1 MANESVTQII
11 HVVTDQQKPDLLR
24 STLRDIGIH
33 GTQNVVPSGTF
44 NPEIA
49 AGLKK
54 EGHDAAPASVSGNKT
69 ESTKLS
75 SKCLVFVRTKRDCD
89 RVANELWELGF
100 ACDALHGDK
109 EQYERTRI
117 LRSFERS
124 DIKLLF
130 ATDVAAR
137 GLDVSD
143 ITHVI
148 NYDFPLQKGK
158 AGVEDYVHRIGR
170 TGRAGKT
177 GTAITF
183 FTRQN
188 SKNAAQLVQ
197 LLKDAKQTVPPE
209 LQSMCWGR
217 GRGGGRGRG
226 RWGRGGR
233 GRGYGG
239 RYGRRTGGFRG
250 WGSR

>member
-1 MANESVTQII
+1 MQLNIGNSNKLVANESVTQII
-11 HVVTDQQKPDLLR
+11 HIVTDLEKPDLLR
-24 STLRDIGIH
+24 STLADIGIRS
-33 GTQNVVPSGTF
+33 TTDP
-44 NPEIA
+44 PP
-49 AGLKK
+49 
-54 EGHDAAPASVSGNKT
+54 DAASEPDKRT
-69 ESTKLS
+69 T
-75 SKCLVFVRTKRDCD
+75 KCLVFVRTKRDCD
-89 RVANELWELGF
+89 TVANELWEKGYE
-100 ACDALHGDK
+100 CDALHGDK

-117 LRSFERS
+117 LRKFERS

-183 FTRQN
+183 FTRKN
-188 SKNAAQLVQ
+188 SKNAFQLVQ
-197 LLKDAKQTVPPE
+197 LLKDAKQEVPAQ
-209 LQSMCWGR
+209 LQAMCRGRGRGR
-217 GRGGGRGRG
+217 GRGGYRGGRRWGGFRGRGRG
-226 RWGRGGR
+226 RGWGRGYR
-233 GRGYGG
+233 GR
-239 RYGRRTGGFRG
+239 RR
-250 WGSR
+250 W

>member
-1 MANESVTQII
+1 MTQII
-11 HVVTDQQKPDLLR
+11 RVVTDQQKPDLLR
-24 STLRDIGIH
+24 STLHEIGIY
-33 GTQNVVPSGTF
+33 GTQKSVPGATSDG
-44 NPEIA
+44 E
-49 AGLKK
+49 AGLNATSASKP
-54 EGHDAAPASVSGNKT
+54 EGGA
-69 ESTKLS
+69 ESAKS
-75 SKCLVFVRTKRDCD
+75 SAKCLVFVRTKRDCD
-89 RVANELWELGF
+89 QVANELWEMGF

-109 EQYERTRI
+109 EQYERTRT
-117 LRSFERS
+117 LRSFECS

-188 SKNAAQLVQ
+188 SKNASQLVQ
-197 LLKDAKQTVPPE
+197 LLKDAKQNVPPE
-209 LQSMCWGR
+209 LQSMCW

-226 RWGRGGR
+226 RWGRG
-233 GRGYGG
+233 RGYGG
-239 RYGRRTGGFRG
+239 RGGRGRYGGSFGGRRGGYRG
-250 WGSR
+250 WGRR